1 MTHWNH
7 LEPFFKPLTVGSP
20 PQLPLSNPYNNF
32 TKTYVQK
39 RKQEKPKTERVIQ
52 VDKESTEEAF
62 TLCLSMVTS
71 KQKLAFQLL
80 KDGLIPLKIQSFLC
94 FHMHQHARMTTT
106 IKHGP
111 LKLFLA
117 AIRTPVISL
126 GFQGIWR

>member
-62 TLCLSMVTS
+62 TLCLSMMTS
-71 KQKLAFQLL
+71 KQKTSLPTSKRWSNSFENPIIPPLL
-80 KDGLIPLKIQSFLC
+80 PYAPACQDDHLSI
-94 FHMHQHARMTTT
+94 
-106 IKHGP
+106 
-111 LKLFLA
+111 
-117 AIRTPVISL
+117 
-126 GFQGIWR
+126 